1 MAENKSRT
9 ALFPGTFDPITNGH
23 LDVIK
28 RAARLFDQVV
38 VGVGQNP
45 EKDSLLDLRRRE
57 QIVREVV
64 AAMANVRVET
74 YSGLTVR
81 FARKLQ
87 ADVIVRGLR
96 NATDVGFELRM
107 AMTNRAAAGIETVFI
122 LPGADCAFVSSS
134 LVRQIAR
141 GGGDVSAMVPPQVL
155 EALEARGDK

>member
-1 MAENKSRT
+1 MTENKSRT

-28 RAARLFDQVV
+28 RTAALFDQVI

-45 EKDSLLDLRRRE
+45 EKDSLLDQRCRE

-64 AAMANVRVET
+64 ADIANVRVET
-74 YSGLTVR
+74 YSGLTVQ
-81 FARKLQ
+81 FARKLG

-107 AMTNRAAAGIETVFI
+107 AMTNRAATGIETVFI
-122 LPGADCAFVSSS
+122 IPSPDCAFVSSS

-141 GGGDVSAMVPPQVL
+141 GGGDVSAMVPPQAL
-155 EALEARGDK
+155 EALKACDDK

>member
-28 RAARLFDQVV
+28 RAAGLFDQVV

-81 FARKLQ
+81 FARKLR

-96 NATDVGFELRM
+96 DATDVGFELRM

-122 LPGADCAFVSSS
+122 LTGADCAFVSSS

>member
-1 MAENKSRT
+1 MADNKSRT

-28 RAARLFDQVV
+28 RAAGLFDQVV

-45 EKDSLLDLRRRE
+45 EKDTLLDQRCRE
-57 QIVREVV
+57 QIIREVV
-64 AAMANVRVET
+64 AAIPNVRVET
-74 YSGLTVR
+74 YSGLTVQ
-81 FARKLQ
+81 FARKLE

-107 AMTNRAAAGIETVFI
+107 AMTNRAATGIETVFI
-122 LPGADCAFVSSS
+122 LPSADCAFISSS

-141 GGGDVSAMVPPQVL
+141 GGSDVSAMVPPQAL
-155 EALEARGDK
+155 EALKACGDK

>member
-1 MAENKSRT
+1 MAGTKSRT

-28 RAARLFDQVV
+28 RAAGLFDQVIV
-38 VGVGQNP
+38 AVGQNP
-45 EKDSLLDLRRRE
+45 EKDSLLDQPLRA
-57 QIVREVV
+57 QIVREAV
-64 AAMANVRVET
+64 AGMANVRVET

-81 FARKLQ
+81 FARELG

-96 NATDVGFELRM
+96 GAAEIGFELRM
-107 AMTNRAAAGIETVFI
+107 AMTNRAATGIETVFI
-122 LPGADCAFVSSS
+122 LPGPDCAFISSG

-155 EALEARGDK
+155 AGIQAGGGK